1 MKGMQ
6 LLGNIT
12 IICINTL
19 KIKFI
24 ALAPAALLGQETKV
38 EEEEKATIKE
48 H

>member
-1 MKGMQ
+1 MKGKQ
-6 LLGNIT
+6 TLGNIT

-24 ALAPAALLGQETKV
+24 APAPAALLKQETKV
-38 EEEEKATIKE
+38 EEEEKVTIKE

>member
-1 MKGMQ
+1 MKGKQ
-6 LLGNIT
+6 ILGNIT

-24 ALAPAALLGQETKV
+24 VPAPAALLRQETKV
-38 EEEEKATIKE
+38 EEEEKATTKE